1 MENKHGIEKI
11 AVIGAGV
18 MGHGIA
24 QEFAIAGFDVRL
36 TARSELSLHR
46 AVANIKANTA
56 RLLAMGKIDSRQVQL
71 ATDNVT
77 TTTSIPDAVD
87 NVDMVMEYVAEDLS
101 VKKHIFAQ
109 LDKFSPDRTIL
120 ITGTSSLMPSD
131 IAVATNRPD
140 KVLAAH
146 YANPPYLLPF
156 VEIIGAKECSETSIQ
171 TTVNLLRGMGKQ
183 PVVLK
188 KEIPG
193 FAAMRLQG
201 ALLREALWL
210 VEKGVLNPSD
220 VDTIIKTG
228 IGRRWSVAG
237 VFEVFDLAGWDLIES
252 IGQWLFPHLENS
264 SKIPSIL
271 QRKIQDK
278 TLGVKTGEGFYKWS
292 SDSEETLRKRIANAL
307 VEIDNW
313 PSDNVGSNQ
322 NHE

>member
-1 MENKHGIEKI
+1 MKNRHGIEKI

-36 TARSELSLHR
+36 TARSESSLKR
-46 AVANIKANTA
+46 AVANIESNTE
-56 RLLAMGKIDSRQVQL
+56 RLFSMGKVDSSQVQL
-71 ATDNVT
+71 AIDNVT
-77 TTTSIPDAVD
+77 TTTSIEEAVD
-87 NVDMVMEYVAEDLS
+87 GVDMVMEYVAEDLS
-101 VKKHIFAQ
+101 VKRNIFTQ
-109 LDKFSPDRTIL
+109 LDQYCPVHTIL

-131 IAVATNRPD
+131 ISTATTRPD

-156 VEIIGAKECSETSIQ
+156 VEIIGTKECSENSIQ
-171 TTVNLLRGMGKQ
+171 TTVNLLTDMGKQ

-252 IGQWLFPHLENS
+252 IGQWLFPQLENS
-264 SKIPSIL
+264 SKIPSVL
-271 QRKIQDK
+271 QQKIQSEK
-278 TLGVKTGEGFYKWS
+278 LGVKTGEGFYKWS

-313 PSDNVGSNQ
+313 PNDNVGSNQ
-322 NHE
+322 NNE

>member
-1 MENKHGIEKI
+1 MKKKHGIEKI

-36 TARSELSLHR
+36 TARSELSLNR
-46 AVANIKANTA
+46 AVDNIKANTS
-56 RLLAMGKIDSRQVQL
+56 RLLSMGQIDSSQVQL
-71 ATDNVT
+71 AMDNVT
-77 TTTSIPDAVD
+77 TTTSIQDAVD
-87 NVDMVMEYVAEDLS
+87 GVDMVMEYVAEDLN
-101 VKKHIFAQ
+101 VKKTIFAQ
-109 LDKFSPDRTIL
+109 LDKFCPERTIL
-120 ITGTSSLMPSD
+120 VTGTSSLMPSD
-131 IAVATNRPD
+131 IAVATTRPD

-156 VEIIGAKECSETSIQ
+156 VEIIGAKECSDNSIQ
-171 TTVNLLRGMGKQ
+171 TTVNLLRDIGKQ

-188 KEIPG
+188 KEVPG

-252 IGQWLFPHLENS
+252 IAQWLFPHLENS
-264 SKIPSIL
+264 SKIPPLL

-278 TLGVKTGEGFYKWS
+278 TLGVKTGKGFYKWS

-307 VEIDNW
+307 VEIDSW

-322 NHE
+322 KP

>member
-1 MENKHGIEKI
+1 MKKKHGIEKI

-36 TARSELSLHR
+36 TARSELSLNR
-46 AVANIKANTA
+46 AVDNIKANTS
-56 RLLAMGKIDSRQVQL
+56 RLLSMGQIDSSQVQL
-71 ATDNVT
+71 AMDNVT
-77 TTTSIPDAVD
+77 TTTSIQDAVD
-87 NVDMVMEYVAEDLS
+87 GVDMVMEYVAEDLN
-101 VKKHIFAQ
+101 VKKTIFAQ
-109 LDKFSPDRTIL
+109 LDKFCPERTIL
-120 ITGTSSLMPSD
+120 VTGTSSLMPSD
-131 IAVATNRPD
+131 IAVATTRPD
-140 KVLAAH
+140 KVLAAQ

-156 VEIIGAKECSETSIQ
+156 VEIIGAKECSDNSIQ
-171 TTVNLLRGMGKQ
+171 TTVNLLRDIGKQ

-188 KEIPG
+188 KEVPG

-252 IGQWLFPHLENS
+252 IAQWLFPHLENS
-264 SKIPSIL
+264 SKIPPLL

-307 VEIDNW
+307 VEIDSW

-322 NHE
+322 KP